1 MQNSSTALVGYFIFQ
16 RFPSHIDLFSLRFD
30 SGLVDHFTIFHFN
43 DDRALNGVV
52 ILVQRSGAGNRREI
66 LGGYECC
73 LDLAGSAAPARL
85 IASTIT

>member
-1 MQNSSTALVGYFIFQ
+1 MQNPAQPLLVISLFQ
-16 RFPSHIDLFSLRFD
+16 RVLSCSLRFD
-30 SGLVDHFTIFHFN
+30 GRFVDHFAVFHLD